1 MTVLSNHQSI
11 IAVSKDTTVT
21 ALLSGYCLA
30 KNIKLTALKVLEEL
44 KTLHRQSLFRLIV
57 FDARYDLKAFA
68 RADEEIWQILEFN
81 GGTPVIFV
89 YDNLKPV
96 IPSFFN
102 QCHYLPRA
110 ELLTGL
116 DYYVGQYFCRKDHQE
131 RRVRDRRQRQDR
143 RAKPKNGAHS
153 GSNSGGDT
161 HSTIKMGEFE
171 VNPHTRTVYK
181 KGRDLQLTRKEFELF
196 TLLMGE
202 RDEICSVETI
212 LGQLWPDTPRA
223 SKSDL
228 YQYVHT
234 LRKKVEHDPCQPQCL
249 LTIKGVGYQ
258 LHI

>member
-1 MTVLSNHQSI
+1 MTVLSNHQCI
-11 IAVSKDTTVT
+11 IAISGDTTVT
-21 ALLSGYCLA
+21 AQLSGYCLA
-30 KNIKLTALKVLEEL
+30 KNIQLTILKVLDEL
-44 KTLHRQSLFRLIV
+44 KSMHRQSLFRLLV
-57 FDARYDLKAFA
+57 FDARHDLKAFA
-68 RADEEIWQILEFN
+68 RADEKIWQILELN

-89 YDNLKPV
+89 YDKQKPLV
-96 IPSFFN
+96 PSFFTHH
-102 QCHYLPRA
+102 HYLPRG

-116 DYYVGQYFCRKDHQE
+116 DYFVGQYFYKKNHQE
-131 RRVRDRRQRQDR
+131 RRVRERRHMNDR
-143 RAKPKNGAHS
+143 RAKPNNGHS
-153 GSNSGGDT
+153 GSHSGGDT
-161 HSTIKMGEFE
+161 HSIIKMGEFE

-196 TLLMGE
+196 MLLVEE
-202 RDEICSVETI
+202 RDEICSVEAI
-212 LGQLWPDTPRA
+212 LSQLWPDTPRA